1 MAMWRKAQV
10 IRRSSALTQKSTEN
24 HGFEHGTSISV
35 GSPLLNPLAREGAAP
50 KICLFWIPSPKQ
62 WPGKTESGLALTPE
76 ITKALARSSQ
86 FPMNRKMHSRK
97 LKKNKKHLS
106 SSEFMCRE
114 HICFQWPC
122 FSNLFKWKWTW
133 FQMATQSWWQSD
145 VLFYCL
151 QLVTSEKN
159 IQIVPLRIGLCY
171 TST

>member
-1 MAMWRKAQV
+1 MWRKAQV
-10 IRRSSALTQKSTEN
+10 IRRSSALTQKSTES

-97 LKKNKKHLS
+97 LKKTKSIYHHLNS
-106 SSEFMCRE
+106 CAGNTFVFNDRA
-114 HICFQWPC
+114 FQTC
-122 FSNLFKWKWTW
+122 LNGNGLGFKW
-133 FQMATQSWWQSD
+133 QRSLGGNLM
-145 VLFYCL
+145 FYF
-151 QLVTSEKN
+151 
-159 IQIVPLRIGLCY
+159 IVCN
-171 TST
+171 